1 MEKATKPKWKLNI
14 SSISCIP
21 EQFRPPE
28 NADDR
33 SEWWNGLS
41 KKEKRVAVAYDVLY
55 QLGVKQY
62 KAERGTYLAYK
73 WGSDFKYNFSNL
85 VERMLDIEAAK
96 APKCRVCAIG
106 SGVLSS
112 LTLSNNRGFSR
123 YDPDSLIEGA
133 EFGTDNPA
141 SEVFSYGEWRQLEE
155 FFERKSKFFSG
166 KAQAI
171 EMACTNDPKQHDGIS
186 SSGELALRAIFTSVI
201 EHGGEIDQIH

>member
-1 MEKATKPKWKLNI
+1 MATKIKPKWKLNI
-14 SSISCIP
+14 SSLSCIP

-33 SEWWNGLS
+33 SEWWDGLS

-55 QLGVKQY
+55 QLGAKQY

-73 WGSDFKYNFSNL
+73 KGPALIYYFSNI
-85 VERMLDIEAAK
+85 VERMLDKEVAK

-112 LTLSNNRGFSR
+112 LTLSNNRGFSTL
-123 YDPDSLIEGA
+123 DPDSLIEDCDFDTG
-133 EFGTDNPA
+133 NPA

-166 KAQAI
+166 RDQAI
-171 EMACTNDPKQHDGIS
+171 EMACSNDPKQHDRIS
-186 SSGELALRAIFTSVI
+186 SNSELALRAIFTSVI